1 MWLATLALRMTII
14 DANEPYR
21 DMDQAMQQQIEG
33 QQVMVQRLKDHPLSF
48 SMVPVKFINNNEP
61 VVVEYLRAEYV
72 MLLSEGLVNGERNV
86 AIKRMDIPC
95 TPEDIAIGATDMEI
109 DWLDYLEAN
118 L

>member
-1 MWLATLALRMTII
+1 MTGIH
-14 DANEPYR
+14 DHYQ
-21 DMDQAMQQQIEG
+21 DMDNALAQQIEG
-33 QQVMVQRLKDHPLSF
+33 QQAIVQRLKDYPLSF

-61 VVVEYLRAEYV
+61 VVMEFLRADWL
-72 MLLSEGLVNGERNV
+72 MLLSEGFLKGVRNV
-86 AIKRMDIPC
+86 AIKRMDITS

>member
-1 MWLATLALRMTII
+1 MTII

-21 DMDQAMQQQIEG
+21 DMDQIMQQEIDG
-33 QQVMVQRLKDHPLSF
+33 QQAIEQRLRECPLSF

-61 VVVEYLRAEYV
+61 VVMEYLRAEYL
-72 MLLSEGLVNGERNV
+72 MLLSEGFVNGERNV
-86 AIKRMDIPC
+86 AIRRMDLPS
-95 TPEDIAIGATDMEI
+95 TPEDIAISATDMEI

>member
-1 MWLATLALRMTII
+1 MTII
-14 DANEPYR
+14 DANEPYKE
-21 DMDQAMQQQIEG
+21 MDQAMQQEIDG
-33 QQVMVQRLKDHPLSF
+33 QSLIVERLREYPLSF

-61 VVVEYLRAEYV
+61 VVMEYLRADWL
-72 MLLSEGLVNGERNV
+72 MLLSEGFLNGERNV
-86 AIKRMDIPC
+86 AIKRMDLPS